1 MAWPPTDGDHTPPL
15 WPQEGGSLIRKQS
28 QALEKTNSHTCCSPE
43 IFSFHRCDPSARG
56 QRRTEGGRG
65 VGPPHTQR
73 PHSEIISSASSF
85 PRTRSHLNPSD
96 QHSPGEPALILASK
110 ECGPQKVVLDYLG
123 QRLTSQIQKLGLWRP
138 RAMRPGQG
146 ARAARSPDSSGQ
158 CTSPYIES
166 PFYGVM

>member
-1 MAWPPTDGDHTPPL
+1 MVTTPLLCGPRKGGHSSGSRAKPLKKPTATPVTHLKSFPFIDVTLPL
-15 WPQEGGSLIRKQS
+15 EVREELRWTGS
-28 QALEKTNSHTCCSPE
+28 
-43 IFSFHRCDPSARG
+43 
-56 QRRTEGGRG
+56 
-65 VGPPHTQR
+65 GPPHTQR

-123 QRLTSQIQKLGLWRP
+123 QRLTSQIQKLGLRRP
-138 RAMRPGQG
+138 RATGPGQG
-146 ARAARSPDSSGQ
+146 SWAARSPDSSGQ